1 MSSFD
6 SKSLLAKLMATE
18 NLYVQEAKVP
28 TASFDVLNRV
38 LTIPILDDKLSSD
51 LYDLFIGHEV
61 GHALYTPV
69 EEMKK
74 AKDDGV
80 HMSILNV
87 VEDCRI
93 ERKVK
98 YKYPGLKNCF
108 VKAYDELY
116 KKDFFETEGKDL
128 QQMNFVDRMN
138 LHHKIGPILG
148 IKFSEVERELVRDVE
163 ACETYD
169 EVVAMAKK
177 IAEFMKEELEKRQA
191 EQEKVKVAVLVDD
204 DGDDSTQAESENGE
218 TLDDFDVVIDARG
231 QKSEQKEEKQEKSE
245 EKKEGSAKNAEGSDG
260 SNGETEE
267 IDEPSEESQGKPSSG
282 IEGTMGNKGSGVEE
296 QVKSFTD
303 EAYNRNQEKLYSTD
317 IRSIVYASVPKFDT
331 SRIYDYKKL
340 YADYIEERGGLNF
353 KHYIKFKKESNKV
366 VSYLVKEFEL
376 RKNASQLKRASTAKT
391 GELNMNKIYSYHF
404 NEDIFKK
411 ISVMPEGKSHGLV
424 MYLDW
429 SGSMTTH
436 LGNTMKQLLNLAL
449 FCRKINIPFEVYA
462 FAEDTKSEYMST
474 CNYKPGDLQGYQFGL
489 LNLLSSRMNNKDFT
503 IGATVLMDIAGIGSF
518 SRCGYTPYWMKLS
531 GTPLN
536 EAIISAFE
544 IVPEFQKKNR
554 LQIVNTVFL
563 TDGEG
568 KYLNNVHQSRLG
580 YGNLRLNSNK
590 NEYVVL
596 RDPVTRHEERY
607 TYNYG
612 GSVSLEQSNA
622 LIRLLKRRTNSHV
635 IGFYVTNTSEFK
647 YKIRNFYDVI
657 TQNNL
662 LDLDKIEEIK
672 KDFVKNK
679 YAISTMTGFDD
690 YYILRSNGLDT
701 EDDAELEI
709 RDNATTRGMVSAFTK
724 FAGNRVNNRV
734 ILNRFISWIS

>member
-1 MSSFD
+1 MSNFD

-18 NLYVQEAKVP
+18 NLYVLEAKVP

-38 LTIPILDDKLSSD
+38 LTIPILDDKLSGD

-69 EEMKK
+69 DKMKA
-74 AKDDGV
+74 AKDAGV

-128 QQMNFVDRMN
+128 QELNFVDRMN

-148 IKFSEVERELVRDVE
+148 IKFTDFERELVRDVE
-163 ACETYD
+163 SCETYD
-169 EVVAMAKK
+169 ECVIMAKK
-177 IAEFMKEELEKRQA
+177 IAEYMKEELEKQ
-191 EQEKVKVAVLVDD
+191 QEEKEKIRVAVLVD
-204 DGDDSTQAESENGE
+204 GDEETEGLFQADSGESLE
-218 TLDDFDVVIDARG
+218 DFDVVIDARG
-231 QKSEQKEEKQEKSE
+231 QNSAEEDKKSEKT
-245 EKKEGSAKNAEGSDG
+245 NDG
-260 SNGETEE
+260 SESGAKGAAGEDGETEE
-267 IDEPSEESQGKPSSG
+267 TDKVAENSTNKPSSG
-282 IEGTMGNKGSGVEE
+282 LEGTMGNRGQAIEE
-296 QVKSFTD
+296 QIKSFTD
-303 EAYNRNQEKLYSTD
+303 EAYNRNQERLYSTD
-317 IRSIVYASVPKFDT
+317 IKNIVYASVPKFDT
-331 SRIYDYKKL
+331 DRIYDYKKL
-340 YADYIEERGGLNF
+340 YADYVAERGTLNF
-353 KHYIKFKKESNKV
+353 KHYMKFKKESNKV

-391 GELNMNKIYSYHF
+391 GELNMNKIYSYNF

-411 ISVMPEGKSHGLV
+411 ISVMPDGKSHGLI

-429 SGSMTTH
+429 SGSMVNH
-436 LGNTMKQLLNLAL
+436 IGNTMKQLLNLAL
-449 FCRKINIPFEVYA
+449 FCRKVNIPFEVYS
-462 FAEDTKSEYMST
+462 FIEETKEEYM
-474 CNYKPGDLQGYQFGL
+474 CQFNLQAGDLSTYKFGL
-489 LNLLSSRMNNKDFT
+489 LNILSSRMNNKDFT
-503 IGATVLMDIAGIGSF
+503 IAATSLMDISGIGAYSRAGIAP
-518 SRCGYTPYWMKLS
+518 TWMRMS

-536 EAIISAFE
+536 EAIMSAME

-568 KYLNNVHQSRLG
+568 HYLSNVYQERFG
-580 YGNLRLNSNK
+580 YTSTSLNSRK

-596 RDPVTRHEERY
+596 RDKKTRREERY
-607 TYNYG
+607 NF
-612 GSVSLEQSNA
+612 GSGSSSLQQSNA
-622 LIRLLKRRTNSHV
+622 LIRLLKHRTGSHV

-647 YKIRNFYDVI
+647 NRIRFFYDVRVEKEGSTLI
-657 TQNNL
+657 
-662 LDLDKIEEIK
+662 DYDKVETIK
-672 KDFVKNK
+672 QQFIKNK

-709 RDNATTRGMVSAFTK
+709 KENATTRGIVSAFTK
-724 FAGNRVNNRV
+724 YAGNRVNNRV

>member
-28 TASFDVLNRV
+28 TASFDVLNRI

-61 GHALYTPV
+61 GHALYTPADK
-69 EEMKK
+69 MKI
-74 AKDDGV
+74 AKDEGV

-108 VKAYDELY
+108 VKAYGELQE
-116 KKDFFETEGKDL
+116 KDFFEIEGKDIQL
-128 QQMNFVDRMN
+128 LNFIDRMN

-148 IKFSEVERELVRDVE
+148 IKFTDEERELVREVE

-169 EVVAMAKK
+169 EVVVMAKK
-177 IAEFMKEELEKRQA
+177 IMEYMKEELKKQLE
-191 EQEKVKVAVLVDD
+191 EQEKMKIAVLVDG
-204 DGDDSTQAESENGE
+204 DGEESGENQASEGES
-218 TLDDFDVVIDARG
+218 LDDFDVVIDARG
-231 QKSEQKEEKQEKSE
+231 QKLEKSE
-245 EKKEGSAKNAEGSDG
+245 EKSEEKEGSAKNAEGSDG
-260 SNGETEE
+260 QDGETEE
-267 IDEPSEESQGKPSSG
+267 TDEASENSRNRTSSG
-282 IEGTMGNKGSGVEE
+282 LEGTMGNKSADIDE
-296 QVKSFTD
+296 QLKSFTD

-317 IRSIVYASVPKFDT
+317 IRNIVYASVPKFDT
-331 SRIYDYKKL
+331 SNIYDYKQL
-340 YADYIEERGGLNF
+340 YTDYIADRGTLNF
-353 KHYIKFKKESNKV
+353 KHYVKFKKESNKV

-391 GELNMNKIYSYHF
+391 GELNMNKIYSYNF

-411 ISVMPEGKSHGLV
+411 MTVMPEGKSHGLV

-429 SGSMTTH
+429 SGSMTNH
-436 LGNTMKQLLNLAL
+436 IGNTVKQLLNLAL
-449 FCRKINIPFEVYA
+449 FCRKVNIPFEVYS
-462 FAEDTKSEYMST
+462 FIEDTKSEYM
-474 CNYKPGDLQGYQFGL
+474 CRFEHQPGDLMAHGFGL
-489 LNLLSSRMNNKDFT
+489 LNILSSRMNNKDFM
-503 IGATVLMDIAGIGSF
+503 IAATVLMDISGIGAY
-518 SRCGYTPYWMKLS
+518 SRAGYVPMWMRLS

-536 EAIISAFE
+536 EAIISALE

-568 KYLNNVHQSRLG
+568 SYLSNIYQDRFGFSSTSLNNRKS
-580 YGNLRLNSNK
+580 
-590 NEYVVL
+590 EYVVL
-596 RDPVTRHEERY
+596 RDKKTRFEERY
-607 TYNYG
+607 TYDSSN
-612 GSVSLEQSNA
+612 SISLQQSNA
-622 LIRLLKRRTNSHV
+622 LIRLLKHRTNSHV

-647 YKIRNFYDVI
+647 NRIRNFYDVK
-657 TQNNL
+657 QENGL
-662 LDLDKIEEIK
+662 FDYDKIESIK
-672 KDFVKNK
+672 QEFVKNK

-709 RDNATTRGMVSAFTK
+709 KENATTRGIVSAFTK
-724 FAGNRVNNRV
+724 YAGNRVNNRV

>member
-74 AKDDGV
+74 AKDNGV

-128 QQMNFVDRMN
+128 QEMNFVDRMN

-148 IKFSEVERELVRDVE
+148 IKFTEFERELVRDVE

-169 EVVAMAKK
+169 ECIIMAKK
-177 IAEFMKEELEKRQA
+177 IAEYMKEEIEKKQE
-191 EQEKVKVAVLVDD
+191 EQGKVKVAVIVDA
-204 DGDDSTQAESENGE
+204 DGNESGDQTGE
-218 TLDDFDVVIDARG
+218 GEESLDDFDVVIDARG
-231 QKSEQKEEKQEKSE
+231 QNAEENEEKTEQKNK
-245 EKKEGSAKNAEGSDG
+245 GSAKSASGSDG
-260 SNGETEE
+260 DDGETEE
-267 IDEPSEESQGKPSSG
+267 TDEPAENSTNKPSNG
-282 IEGTMGNKGSGVEE
+282 NEGTMGANKNDIGE
-296 QVKSFTD
+296 QLKSFTD
-303 EAYNRNQEKLYSTD
+303 EAYNRNQERLYSTD
-317 IRSIVYASVPKFDT
+317 IRNIVYASVPKFDT

-340 YADYIEERGGLNF
+340 YADYIAERGSLSF
-353 KHYIKFKKESNKV
+353 KHFMKFKKESNKV

-391 GELNMNKIYSYHF
+391 GELNMNKIYSYNF

-411 ISVMPEGKSHGLV
+411 ISVMPDGKSHGLI

-429 SGSMTTH
+429 SGSMVNH
-436 LGNTMKQLLNLAL
+436 IGNTIKQLLNLAL
-449 FCRKINIPFEVYA
+449 FCRKVNIPFEVYS
-462 FAEDTKSEYMST
+462 FIEETKEEYMCQFSLQA
-474 CNYKPGDLQGYQFGL
+474 GDLFTYRFGL
-489 LNLLSSRMNNKDFT
+489 LNILSSRMNNKDFT
-503 IGATVLMDIAGIGSF
+503 IASTVLMDVAGVGAYSRAGI
-518 SRCGYTPYWMKLS
+518 TPMWMRMS

-536 EAIISAFE
+536 EAIMSAME

-568 KYLNNVHQSRLG
+568 HYLSNIHQGRFGFTSTS
-580 YGNLRLNSNK
+580 LNSRR

-596 RDPVTRHEERY
+596 RDRKTRREERY
-607 TYNYG
+607 TYESG
-612 GSVSLEQSNA
+612 GSVSLQQSNA
-622 LIRLLKRRTNSHV
+622 LIRLLKHRTGSHV

-647 YKIRNFYDVI
+647 HRIRNFYDVR
-657 TQNNL
+657 QGDSNF
-662 LDLDKIEEIK
+662 LDYDKIEEIK
-672 KDFVKNK
+672 KEFVKNK
-679 YAISTMTGFDD
+679 YAISVKTGFDD

-701 EDDAELEI
+701 EDDVELEI